1 MEKLQSGLVIEFY
14 SNSCLVR
21 TANEDIKCLAIKN
34 IVVGD
39 IVNLELVQDSK
50 ETQGYYYFKRD
61 QEHLFFKK
69 ERASNLK
76 LLQQISPM

>member
-39 IVNLELVQDSK
+39 IVNLELEYKIAKKPRVLLFQKS
-50 ETQGYYYFKRD
+50 

>member
-21 TANEDIKCLAIKN
+21 TVNEDIKCLAIKN

-50 ETQGYYYFKRD
+50 ETRGVIVSR
-61 QEHLFFKK
+61 E
-69 ERASNLK
+69 
-76 LLQQISPM
+76 P